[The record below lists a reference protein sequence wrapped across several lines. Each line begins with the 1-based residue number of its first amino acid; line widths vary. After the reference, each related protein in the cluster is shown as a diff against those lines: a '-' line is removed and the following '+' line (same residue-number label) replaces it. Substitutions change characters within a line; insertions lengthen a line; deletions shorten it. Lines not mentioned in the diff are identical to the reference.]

1 MARPPA
7 LLGNTRGAAA
17 IEFALVAPVMALLLL
32 GGFDTA
38 HSLYVRAALQGI
50 VQKIARDSALASGIE
65 SERQAA
71 LATLDN
77 RVRDGVRAI
86 ANNATID
93 IKRRYYRTFS
103 SAAAAQAEAWTDTNE
118 NGICDD
124 GEPYQDDNNN
134 NVWDPDGGNA
144 GQGGAKDRTVYT
156 VTMTY
161 PRFFPLYKM
170 IGGSNTT
177 KISASTVLQN
187 QPYGDQGS
195 YGPSTVKNCP

>member
-1 MARPPA
+1 
-7 LLGNTRGAAA
+7 
-17 IEFALVAPVMALLLL
+17 
-32 GGFDTA
+32 
-38 HSLYVRAALQGI
+38 
-50 VQKIARDSALASGIE
+50 
-65 SERQAA
+65 
-71 LATLDN
+71 
-77 RVRDGVRAI
+77 
-86 ANNATID
+86 
-93 IKRRYYRTFS
+93 
-103 SAAAAQAEAWTDTNE
+103 AWTDTNE

-195 YGPSTVKNCP
+195 YGPSTVK